1 MNRIINGARMVLT
14 PFWLIG
20 MLVVI
25 VDSDTS
31 EKRGRKTRKIS
42 SIIEWF
48 FFSQTSCVS
57 EGNQKSKKF
66 LLESFH
72 SEVTEFRV
80 CMKNLKREYDAF
92 SAFNRNLL
100 AEANDFSS
108 GTTIRSINRHRAI
121 ALRSPYYKLHHGV
134 VTPQ

>member
-1 MNRIINGARMVLT
+1 
-14 PFWLIG
+14 

-25 VDSDTS
+25 ADSDAP
-31 EKRGRKTRKIS
+31 EKRGRKARKIS

-48 FFSQTSCVS
+48 FFSQTSCFS

-66 LLESFH
+66 LSESFH
-72 SEVTEFRV
+72 GESTEFRV
-80 CMKNLKREYDAF
+80 CIENLKREYDAF

-108 GTTIRSINRHRAI
+108 GTTIRSINRDRRI
-121 ALRSPYYKLHHGV
+121 AL
-134 VTPQ
+134 